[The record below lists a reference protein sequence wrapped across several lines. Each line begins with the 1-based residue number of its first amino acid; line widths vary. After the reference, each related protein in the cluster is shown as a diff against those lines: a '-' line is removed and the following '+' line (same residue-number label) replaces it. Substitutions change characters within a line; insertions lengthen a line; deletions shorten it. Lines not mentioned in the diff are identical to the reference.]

1 MASWGGQ
8 CSRLLDII
16 VDKIKEEIFNS
27 SHIHGDDTTLKVLT
41 PGAGKTKT
49 ARLWVYSRN
58 GINHDSNIPPAICYF
73 YSPDRKGIR
82 PQSHLESFKGILHAD
97 AYSGYD
103 KLYKE
108 NEITESACWAHTR
121 RKFYEVT
128 VANDKANIANE
139 ILIRIGEIHKIEQ
152 RIIDLKNSIDMLYQ
166 EEQLNQGGAEEELQ
180 LELQLKQ
187 QTAMTE
193 VRQLSLIKRAIKKG
207 GDPLK
212 VVENIKENLEKKLT
226 NHDELKKCKTQEDI
240 SVTNMVLQ
248 WIKEGREEGRDDLG
262 QNDLDKKPPSK
273 KPEPGKPP
281 RPTEPEGAF
290 YRRVKCLIKMFQGD
304 AGPTESPQ
312 HPRVQQDAKISRV
325 R

>member
-1 MASWGGQ
+1 MYNFVTAISGKLRDLYKLGKEKVKWQ
-8 CSRLLDII
+8 VKMLYPDTDSDII
-16 VDKIKEEIFNS
+16 PAAKPIN
-27 SHIHGDDTTLKVLT
+27 
-41 PGAGKTKT
+41 T
-49 ARLWVYSRN
+49 ARSQEVKAQIEGRC
-58 GINHDSNIPPAICYF
+58 I
-73 YSPDRKGIR
+73 
-82 PQSHLESFKGILHAD
+82 LE
-97 AYSGYD
+97 
-103 KLYKE
+103 
-108 NEITESACWAHTR
+108 
-121 RKFYEVT
+121 
-128 VANDKANIANE
+128 
-139 ILIRIGEIHKIEQ
+139 KIEQ

-166 EEQLNQGGAEEELQ
+166 EEQLNQGDAEEELR

-262 QNDLDKKPPSK
+262 QNDLDKKPQSK
-273 KPEPGKPP
+273 KPELGKPP

-312 HPRVQQDAKISRV
+312 HPRVQQDAKISRA